1 MKEGEEVK
9 TDWLETA
16 AFSRVFADILSI
28 ANDLIGDETF
38 YISLVER
45 DRLKVLQTLSKSDIL
60 VQAGKTVRLQDTYC
74 QIPYASGQPMLIKNA
89 KEDERTKRHDFTYS
103 LNIGSYAGVPISL
116 GDGST
121 FGALCSIHTSL
132 NRYDNKTVQILKKLA
147 SFLSYAIDTERLLI
161 QDGLTGLYNR
171 VYWKRVLTS
180 DWIEKETHALLMID
194 LDKFKQVNDRFGHE
208 AGDHVL
214 IEVASVIKQII
225 PDDAYGFRF
234 GGDEFGVLFLHRSA
248 EEASLFA
255 QEIIDES
262 KRNQEL
268 RTYGVLLSAGIADTK
283 RVPVQSLMKEADG
296 LLYQSKRNGGCRVS
310 I

>member
-1 MKEGEEVK
+1 ME

-38 YISLVER
+38 YISLIER
-45 DRLKVLQTLSKSDIL
+45 DRLKVLQTLSRSDIL
-60 VQAGKTVRLQDTYC
+60 VQEGETVRLQDTYC
-74 QIPYASGQPMLIKNA
+74 QIPYASRQPMLIGNA
-89 KEDERTKRHDFTYS
+89 KEDERTKRNDFTYS

-121 FGALCSIHTSL
+121 FGTLCSMNTCL
-132 NRYDNKTVQILKKLA
+132 NRYDSKTVQILKKLA

-171 VYWKRVLTS
+171 VYWKRAMAS
-180 DWIEKETHALLMID
+180 DWIEKGTHALLMID

-214 IEVASVIKQII
+214 MEVASVIKQII
-225 PDDAYGFRF
+225 PEDAYGFRF
-234 GGDEFGVLFLHRSA
+234 GGDEFGVLFLNRSA
-248 EEASLFA
+248 EEAALFA
-255 QEIIDES
+255 REIINES
-262 KRNQEL
+262 KRNQEF

-283 RVPVQSLMKEADG
+283 RVPVQFLMKEADG
-296 LLYQSKRNGGCRVS
+296 LLYQSKRSGGCRVS

>member
-1 MKEGEEVK
+1 ME

-38 YISLVER
+38 YISLIER

-60 VQAGKTVRLQDTYC
+60 VQEGETVRLQDTYC
-74 QIPYASGQPMLIKNA
+74 QIPYASGQPMLVGNA
-89 KEDERTKRHDFTYS
+89 KEDERTKHNDFTYS

-116 GDGST
+116 RDGST
-121 FGALCSIHTSL
+121 FGTLCSMTTCL

-147 SFLSYAIDTERLLI
+147 SFLSYAIDTERLLV

-171 VYWKRVLTS
+171 VYWKRAMMS
-180 DWIEKETHALLMID
+180 DWIEKKTHALLMID

-214 IEVASVIKQII
+214 MKVASVIKQII

-268 RTYGVLLSAGIADTK
+268 RTYGVLLSAGITDTK
-283 RVPVQSLMKEADG
+283 RVPVRSLMKEADG
-296 LLYQSKRNGGCRVS
+296 LLYQSKRSGGCRVS

>member
-1 MKEGEEVK
+1 MKEGEEVE

-38 YISLVER
+38 YISLIER
-45 DRLKVLQTLSKSDIL
+45 DRLKVLQTLSRSDIL
-60 VQAGKTVRLQDTYC
+60 VQEGETVRLQDTYC
-74 QIPYASGQPMLIKNA
+74 QIPYASRQPMLIGNA
-89 KEDERTKRHDFTYS
+89 KEDERTKRNDFTYS

-121 FGALCSIHTSL
+121 FGTLCSMNTCL
-132 NRYDNKTVQILKKLA
+132 NRYDSKTVQILKKLA

-171 VYWKRVLTS
+171 VYWKRAMAS
-180 DWIEKETHALLMID
+180 DWIEKGTHALLMID

-214 IEVASVIKQII
+214 MEVASVIKQII
-225 PDDAYGFRF
+225 PEDAYGFRF
-234 GGDEFGVLFLHRSA
+234 GGDEFGVLFLNRSA
-248 EEASLFA
+248 EEAALFA
-255 QEIIDES
+255 REIINES
-262 KRNQEL
+262 KRNQEF

-283 RVPVQSLMKEADG
+283 RVPVQFLMKEADG
-296 LLYQSKRNGGCRVS
+296 LLYQSKRSGGCRVS